1 MPAPDDPGMKL
12 IAALLVASGF
22 AWLVALLSDASELL
36 TPAAPD

>member
-1 MPAPDDPGMKL
+1 MKV

-36 TPAAPD
+36 APASPD